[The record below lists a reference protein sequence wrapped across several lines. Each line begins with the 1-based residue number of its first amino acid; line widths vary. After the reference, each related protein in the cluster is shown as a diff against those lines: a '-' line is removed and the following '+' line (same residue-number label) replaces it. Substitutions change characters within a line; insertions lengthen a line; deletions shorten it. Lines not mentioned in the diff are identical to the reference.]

1 MKLIKKTTLH
11 YQDDRSDKIYEV
23 DLCKLG
29 EDRYLVNFRYGR
41 RGAKLKEGTKTDA
54 PVILPKAQQTFDKL
68 VREKVK
74 KGYRDISETTP
85 QETSPPPQEISTQTT
100 TKTDPRQQA
109 ILQNLEGN
117 SNSNWPL
124 DRVIWRAG
132 ELKIA
137 AATPLLIKLIGS
149 GRPLRD
155 YCIAWA
161 LGWCGGEG
169 AISALNGL
177 YKNSSS
183 PEFVRRIAWEAL
195 LKLADE
201 QTRVELQNEIAEMLP
216 AEIRNLAINGS
227 AESLTQAVQKRLESG
242 NQNDFAIG
250 ESLYQ
255 IDNENTRNV
264 LLEILKTAPFQRNYF
279 QRIRHIFKM
288 AEYRH
293 DAEVFAIIVYR
304 LEKEPPVEWR
314 LYSATTRQYL
324 QRRIW
329 RTLKQLG
336 AENDPDYIKMAV
348 EILLQYADFDAV
360 SSQSANISHWDRN
373 ARQYRNINRKWDAY
387 ASYINFGHLLYEN
400 SPRYL
405 LLPNTKA
412 WRCRYNYKPGDPEPT
427 DREEAFPQLW
437 DAHPEA
443 LLKLL
448 LESNCRP
455 VHHFAVKALKANRK
469 FWEEIEIK
477 TLIKLLERPYEIT
490 AEFAFELAGD
500 RYDAN
505 NPNFELVLGL
515 ANCLVSAA
523 RQQAYGWIEEQ
534 RQVFLNDTN
543 FLASLITSKQEET
556 RQFAGRL
563 LSSSILNE
571 DAAKVLIGQII
582 VQILAFNPETEGIAK
597 VVDDIA
603 DILLTSLSHQLRKLG
618 MGVIL
623 DLLRHPMPEVQQLGA
638 RILLNHET
646 PAAELPPELIE
657 SLIESPYPQVR
668 GIGIR
673 IFGQLPDET
682 LISSQQLVILAMAV
696 NSEEDIRNA
705 IKPIIARLAAANSEF
720 AMELAQD
727 LLEFLLVPE
736 KAEGVHS
743 YLLGLLRDDI
753 PGWMKS
759 ISREMAMRLCRAK
772 SNYAKELGGL
782 ILQANS
788 REWAEEFETINIVKL
803 ASNEILAV
811 RQAAWQMFSANI
823 ERFRNNTREM
833 LAAVRIL
840 ESKWDDS
847 RQFAWNLFNETFTE
861 GDWSPE
867 VMVSICDSVRDE
879 VRQFGRELVTRYF
892 EESYGQDYL
901 LKFSEHPGAD
911 MQMFAT
917 NFLENYAADNPQR
930 LAELAPYFVRVL
942 SGVNRGG
949 VAKRR
954 VLAFLDKEAEK
965 SEAAARVVAE
975 ILTRQS
981 VTIAIGDKASAI
993 KTMLKI
999 NKSFPQIYLPIQVKP
1014 VLEVRS

>member
-29 EDRYLVNFRYGR
+29 EDRYIVNFRYGR

-74 KGYRDISETTP
+74 KGYREIDETTP
-85 QETSPPPQEISTQTT
+85 QETSPSPEETS
-100 TKTDPRQQA
+100 TKTTATGDLRKEA

-117 SNSNWPL
+117 TDSNWPL

-132 ELKIA
+132 ELKITE
-137 AATPLLIKLIGS
+137 ATPLLIELIGR
-149 GRPLRD
+149 GKPLTD

-169 AISALNGL
+169 AISALNRL
-177 YKNSSS
+177 YKNNSS
-183 PEFVRRIAWEAL
+183 PEFVKRIAWEAWF
-195 LKLADE
+195 KLADE
-201 QTRVELQNEIAEMLP
+201 QTRAELQNEIAETLP
-216 AEIRNLAINGS
+216 GEIRDLAINGS
-227 AESLTQAVQKRLESG
+227 TDSLIQALEKRLESG
-242 NQNDFAIG
+242 KQNDFEILD
-250 ESLYQ
+250 SLYQ
-255 IDNENTRNV
+255 IDNQNTRKA
-264 LLEILKTAPFQRNYF
+264 LLKILKTAPFQRNYF

-288 AEYRH
+288 AEYRF
-293 DAEVFAIIVYR
+293 DAEFLAIIVYR
-304 LEKEPPVEWR
+304 LDKEPAKESR
-314 LYSATTRQYL
+314 LYSQKTREYL
-324 QRRIW
+324 QRRVW

-336 AENDPDYIKMAV
+336 EDNDRDYIKIAG
-348 EILLQYADFDAV
+348 EILLQYADLDAL
-360 SSQSANISHWDRN
+360 SSQSSNSYKWNRN
-373 ARQYRNINRKWDAY
+373 TRQYETLNRKWDVY
-387 ASYINFGHLLYEN
+387 ASYINFGHILYEN
-400 SPRYL
+400 SSRYL

-455 VHHFAVKALKANRK
+455 VHHFAVKALKTNSK
-469 FWEEIEIK
+469 YCEKIEIK

-490 AEFAFELAGD
+490 AEFAFELASD

-515 ANCLVSAA
+515 ANCLVAAA
-523 RQQAYGWIEEQ
+523 RQQAYRWIEEQ
-534 RQVFLNDTN
+534 RQIFLNDTN

-563 LSSSILNE
+563 LSSSIFNE
-571 DAAKVLIGQII
+571 DAAKVFIGQII
-582 VQILAFNPETEGIAK
+582 VQVLAFNPETEGIGK
-597 VVDDIA
+597 VVDDIG
-603 DILLTSLSHQLRKLG
+603 DILVKTFSPQLRKLG
-618 MGVIL
+618 MGVII
-623 DLLRHPMPEVQQLGA
+623 DLLRHPLPEVQELGA
-638 RILLNHET
+638 IILLDHEI

-705 IKPIIARLAAANSEF
+705 IKPIIARLAAANVEF
-720 AMELAQD
+720 ALELAQD
-727 LLEFLLVPE
+727 LLEFFLVPE

-753 PGWMKS
+753 PGWMQS
-759 ISREMAMRLCRAK
+759 ISREMAMRLCRSK

-782 ILQANS
+782 ILQANY
-788 REWAEEFETINIVKL
+788 RDWAAEFETINIVKL

-811 RQAAWQMFSANI
+811 RQAAWQMFSANM
-823 ERFRNNTREM
+823 ERFRNNTQEM

-847 RQFAWNLFNETFTE
+847 REFAWNLFNETFTE

-901 LKFSEHPGAD
+901 LKFSEHPAAD

-930 LAELAPYFVRVL
+930 LAELAPYFVSVL

-954 VLAFLDKEAEK
+954 VFVFLDKEAEK

-981 VTIAIGDKASAI
+981 VTIAMGDKASAI

-999 NKSFPQIYLPIQVKP
+999 NKSFPQISLPIQVKP